1 MRFVARTVSLRHF
14 DVRMDVSRPLH
25 AIGALGSKSA
35 APEPTAN
42 VLTVS
47 VTGGKQNKK
56 KSAGA
61 REGGRTVSR

>member
-1 MRFVARTVSLRHF
+1 MRVASRAAFAAQNF

-42 VLTVS
+42 VLTLS
-47 VTGGKQNKK
+47 VTGNE
-56 KSAGA
+56 AMNT
-61 REGGRTVSR
+61 E

>member
-1 MRFVARTVSLRHF
+1 MSCALSRARFRSRHF

-42 VLTVS
+42 VLTLS
-47 VTGGKQNKK
+47 VTGNE
-56 KSAGA
+56 AMNT
-61 REGGRTVSR
+61 E